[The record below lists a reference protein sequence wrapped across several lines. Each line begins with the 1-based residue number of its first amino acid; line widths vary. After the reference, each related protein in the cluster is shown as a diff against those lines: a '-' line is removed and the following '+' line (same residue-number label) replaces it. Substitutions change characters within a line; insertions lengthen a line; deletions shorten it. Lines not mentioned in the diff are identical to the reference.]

1 MASMEHR
8 LQETTLSNLS
18 NISSTEGVTVNPQQP
33 INNNNKFHTLNNQKI
48 QRRFPR
54 KLAVDIQFTDIY
66 YRTRVWSLQQLK
78 PSKKEILHGV
88 SGEFRSG
95 ELTAIMGPS
104 GAGKS
109 TLLNILAGYK
119 MRGVEG
125 SVKVNGRN
133 IIKDNHNEFSRFSC
147 YIMQEDALRPALTVK
162 EAMTFVAHLRLGY
175 STSHRQKQKQIFDLL
190 DMLGLAEHANTRTIS
205 LSGGQKKRL
214 SIALELISNPS
225 VLLLDEPTTGLDSS
239 SCSQCVSLLK
249 LLAQQGRTVVCTIH
263 QPSALLF
270 EMFDH
275 LYAVAEGNCIYQ
287 GSVQGLLP
295 FLADMGL
302 RCPAYHN
309 PADYLI
315 EVAIGEYDADIAE
328 LAAEA
333 AKSISERR
341 KAPRTTTAGNE
352 GVVKT
357 ISGTNVDDQK
367 PPAQYASLASSED
380 SSIDEIP
387 ESCPVSASL
396 FAQFLLLY
404 YRNIIV
410 LCRNYK
416 HFMIRIGAHL
426 AIGLVFGFLYR
437 GVGAKADSVFAN
449 YVYLYGTILFLVYTG
464 KMAVTLSFPLEMGT
478 LRREHFNR
486 WYSLLP
492 SFLAIIMIEIPIQ
505 ILCSMMYI
513 VVSYIYTDQPWEEYR
528 ILLFL
533 MVCVT
538 VTLTAQ
544 AAGFFIG
551 VVTPFKIA
559 VFLSPTIAVLL
570 STFGF
575 NIFHH
580 DIPEYFL
587 WLYHISYFRAA
598 FHSLVVSMYGQN
610 RTILPC
616 EQLYCHYKYPDKFLY
631 EMDIRDVN
639 ISENTIFVGSVGLFL
654 HLCTVTAI
662 WIRLNR
668 R

>member
-1 MASMEHR
+1 MKQGSQSTKTPCCLKTPSMVSMEHR

-18 NISSTEGVTVNPQQP
+18 KISSAERVTVNPQQP

-119 MRGVEG
+119 MRGAEG

-133 IIKDNHNEFSRFSC
+133 IIKGHHNEFFRLSC

-190 DMLGLAEHANTRTIS
+190 DMLGLAEHANTRTVA

-275 LYAVAEGNCIYQ
+275 LYAVAEGYCIYQ
-287 GSVQGLLP
+287 GGVQGLLP

-302 RCPAYHN
+302 TCPSYHN

-315 EVAIGEYDADIAE
+315 EVASGEYDADLAV

-333 AKSISERR
+333 AKSVSERR
-341 KAPRTTTAGNE
+341 KTPRTITAGTE
-352 GVVKT
+352 EVVKT

-367 PPAQYASLASSED
+367 PHAQYASLASSED

-387 ESCPVSASL
+387 ESSPVSASL
-396 FAQFLLLY
+396 LAQFLLLY

-426 AIGLVFGFLYR
+426 GIGLIFGFLYR
-437 GVGAKADSVFAN
+437 GVGSKADSVFAN

-492 SFLAIIMIEIPIQ
+492 SFLAIILIEIPIQ
-505 ILCSMMYI
+505 PHYG
-513 VVSYIYTDQPWEEYR
+513 PWGR
-528 ILLFL
+528 F
-533 MVCVT
+533 
-538 VTLTAQ
+538 
-544 AAGFFIG
+544 
-551 VVTPFKIA
+551 
-559 VFLSPTIAVLL
+559 
-570 STFGF
+570 
-575 NIFHH
+575 
-580 DIPEYFL
+580 
-587 WLYHISYFRAA
+587 
-598 FHSLVVSMYGQN
+598 SLQ
-610 RTILPC
+610 
-616 EQLYCHYKYPDKFLY
+616 QQ
-631 EMDIRDVN
+631 
-639 ISENTIFVGSVGLFL
+639 
-654 HLCTVTAI
+654 
-662 WIRLNR
+662 
-668 R
+668 